1 MFGEGDIH
9 NNLVYPILRRFTAKG
24 WITKKTAR
32 GERGQKRQVYAL
44 TAAGRRALLERI
56 LQFGEHEAGS
66 AEEFTIR
73 VGFFELLT
81 PEARS
86 RILNGREQ
94 YLRLRDEHLS
104 NIQARLEVGA
114 FGPEVLKHVRECI
127 KSELQWVRRLRHKA
141 ITLSLKE

>member
-9 NNLVYPILRRFTAKG
+9 NNLVYPILRRFSAKG

-44 TAAGRRALLERI
+44 TAVGRRALLERI
-56 LQFGEHEAGS
+56 MQFGEHEASS

-104 NIQARLEVGA
+104 KIQDRMEVGA
-114 FGPEVLKHVRECI
+114 FGPEVLRHVREGI
-127 KSELQWVRRLRHKA
+127 KNELQWIRRLRHKA
-141 ITLSLKE
+141 ITLSA